1 MKLEIWCGWAHP
13 YKTIAKL
20 IVHSIVT
27 GILVSTDWQFEMFK
41 RGKANGH
48 DTCLVYISK
57 YVSLISVAN
66 VDGTHWNCLNEA
78 IPMCTYN
85 ICTFNK

>member
-1 MKLEIWCGWAHP
+1 MKLEIWCGWAYP

-27 GILVSTDWQFEMFK
+27 GFLVSTDWQFEMFK

-66 VDGTHWNCLNEA
+66 VDGTHWNCLIEA